1 MLWRKETLQIYV
13 LSDAGRWSVYGDT
26 WDETQ
31 PLSGGY
37 TAPPGLFEPKRGFGK
52 VWREKLGGPDAA
64 LGWAVEEERGVDGE
78 GQDFARGIAFTDG
91 QREVFVLLNDKTWKH

>member
-1 MLWRKETLQIYV
+1 MLWRKETLQTYV
-13 LSDAGRWSVYGDT
+13 LSEAGRWSVYGDT

-31 PLSGGY
+31 PISGGY
-37 TAPPGLFEPKRGFGK
+37 TAPPGLFEPMRGFGK

-64 LGWAVEEERGVDGE
+64 LGWAIEEERGVNGE

-91 QREVFVLLNDKTWKH
+91 QGEVFVLLNDKTWKH

>member
-1 MLWRKETLQIYV
+1 
-13 LSDAGRWSVYGDT
+13 
-26 WDETQ
+26 
-31 PLSGGY
+31 
-37 TAPPGLFEPKRGFGK
+37 